1 MGGGASPGA
10 GAVGTAVEAV
20 VAQHW
25 ARVVATVARTADGDL
40 GLAEDAVQGALEVAL
55 RRWPSEGIPR
65 TPEAWVLTVARRRV
79 IDALRRSSSLA
90 TKVQVLRQQPG
101 HLDPGDPAADGVD
114 GDGTDGAEEWPDD
127 RLRLVFTC
135 CHPALAIEAQIA
147 LTLRLIA
154 GLATP
159 EIAHAFL
166 VTEATMA
173 KRLMRAKSKI
183 RAAAVPYRV
192 PVAEELPGRLAGVM
206 RVIYLIFNEGYT
218 ATSSERLSR
227 PELCAE
233 AIRLAELLLDLLP
246 EPEVQGFLA
255 LLLLTDSRRDTRSDD
270 DGTLVVL
277 EDQDRSRWDQE
288 AVARGVAL
296 IEAAAAQHRVGPYQV
311 QAAIGALHATAARA
325 SEVDWPQI
333 VALYGELY
341 RMMPTPIVALN
352 RAAAL
357 GMATSPE
364 AGLAAIDSLSESERL
379 AQYHHLQAARAD
391 LLRRAG
397 RLPEAADAYRRAMAL
412 CTNDGE
418 GRYLQRRLREVEA
431 GEGSPG

>member
-1 MGGGASPGA
+1 MSGGALRGA
-10 GAVGTAVEAV
+10 DVVRTSVEAV
-20 VAQHW
+20 VVQHW
-25 ARVVATVARTADGDL
+25 ARVVATVARTAGGDL

-55 RRWPSEGIPR
+55 QRWPAEGVPR
-65 TPEAWVLTVARRRV
+65 VPEAWVMTVARHRV

-90 TKVQVLRQQPG
+90 EKVQVLGREAE
-101 HLDPGDPAADGVD
+101 HLELDDPSGADHE
-114 GDGTDGAEEWPDD
+114 GAEAWPDD

-154 GLATP
+154 GLSTP
-159 EIAHAFL
+159 AIAHAFL
-166 VTEATMA
+166 VPEATMA

-183 RAAAVPYRV
+183 RAASVPYQIPAV
-192 PVAEELPGRLAGVM
+192 EDLPDRLAGVM

-218 ATSSERLSR
+218 ATTSERLSR

-246 EPEVQGFLA
+246 EPEVQGLLA
-255 LLLLTDSRRDTRSDD
+255 LLLLTDSRRETRSDKA
-270 DGTLVVL
+270 GTLVVL
-277 EDQDRSRWDQE
+277 EEQDRSRWDQ
-288 AVARGVAL
+288 ATIARGVAL
-296 IEAAAAQHRVGPYQV
+296 IEAAAAQRRVGPYQV
-311 QAAIGALHATAARA
+311 QAAIGALHATAPAA
-325 SEVDWPQI
+325 SEVDWLQI

-357 GMATSPE
+357 GMAVTPE
-364 AGLAAIDSLSESERL
+364 AGLAAIDELSEPERL
-379 AQYHHLQAARAD
+379 AQYHHLHAARAD

-397 RLPEAADAYRRAMAL
+397 RFDEAAAAYRLAL
-412 CTNDGE
+412 NLCMNDGE
-418 GRYLQRRLREVEA
+418 SRYLQRRLREAEA
-431 GEGSPG
+431 TSRRHEAAPP